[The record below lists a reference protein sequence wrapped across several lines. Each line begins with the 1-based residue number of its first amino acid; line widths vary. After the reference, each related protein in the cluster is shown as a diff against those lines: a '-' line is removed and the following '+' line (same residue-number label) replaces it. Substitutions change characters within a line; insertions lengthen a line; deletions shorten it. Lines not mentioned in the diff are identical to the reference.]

1 LQGNGNIVQ
10 YETFV
15 LKVKGI
21 LIFSQQDVV
30 IEKHMSVNRRA
41 EFQVK

>member
-1 LQGNGNIVQ
+1 MQ

-15 LKVKGI
+15 LKVKRI

-30 IEKHMSVNRRA
+30 IEKYVSANRRA
-41 EFQVK
+41 EFHLK